1 MLEYIY
7 IGILILFS
15 IISKFQNNSKF
26 GEIKKCS
33 LQRII
38 KICYRIN
45 KSRYRS
51 LSRKSETKYF
61 DIAIN

>member
-26 GEIKKCS
+26 GEIKECS

-38 KICYRIN
+38 KDYAIALIN
-45 KSRYRS
+45 P
-51 LSRKSETKYF
+51 
-61 DIAIN
+61 DIDRPILENQRQNISISQ

>member
-15 IISKFQNNSKF
+15 IISKLQNNSKF
-26 GEIKKCS
+26 GEIKECS

-45 KSRYRS
+45 KEIQIS
-51 LSRKSETKYF
+51 
-61 DIAIN
+61 IVI

>member
-15 IISKFQNNSKF
+15 IISKLQNNSKF
-26 GEIKKCS
+26 GEIKECS

-51 LSRKSETKYF
+51 LPILENQKQNISISQ
-61 DIAIN
+61 

>member
-26 GEIKKCS
+26 GEIKECS

-38 KICYRIN
+38 KDYAIALIN
-45 KSRYRS
+45 PDIDRY
-51 LSRKSETKYF
+51 LF
-61 DIAIN
+61 